1 MPINYDKL
9 KGRIIEKCGTRG
21 DFAKAMGLSARTVS
35 LKLSGKI
42 AWKQPEIVKAVEVLE
57 LESADIQ
64 AYFFDLK
71 VQNL

>member
-9 KGRIIEKCGTRG
+9 KGRIVEKCGTRG
-21 DFAKAMGLSARTVS
+21 AFAKAMGLSERTVS

-42 AWKQPEIVKAVEVLE
+42 AWKQPEIVKAIDVLG

-64 AYFFDLK
+64 AYFFELE
-71 VQNL
+71 VQNF

>member
-9 KGRIIEKCGTRG
+9 KGRIVEKYGTRSA
-21 DFAKAMGLSARTVS
+21 FAKAIGLSERTIS

-71 VQNL
+71 VQSF

>member
-9 KGRIIEKCGTRG
+9 KGRIVEKYGTRSA
-21 DFAKAMGLSARTVS
+21 FAKAIGLSERTIS
-35 LKLSGKI
+35 LKLSGKV

-71 VQNL
+71 VQSF